1 MNNLTNEP
9 STKTKTDV
17 LDLIISFLMEH
28 EKQMD
33 QMLQRLEGLVET
45 LSKRG
50 DDVERT
56 PTPKHRTGLQPNSF
70 KLTVNN
76 PGSLAEMRSLK
87 IEWGPKTGTIPNAI
101 TDVDAIVGKIE
112 RSVGKD

>member
-1 MNNLTNEP
+1 MTDEP
-9 STKTKTDV
+9 SAKTKTDV

-33 QMLQRLEGLVET
+33 QMLRRLERLVEA
-45 LSKRG
+45 LPKRG
-50 DDVERT
+50 DYVECT
-56 PTPKHRTGLQPNSF
+56 PTPKSRTGLQPNLF

-87 IEWGPKTGTIPNAI
+87 IEWGTKTGTIPNAI
-101 TDVDAIVGKIE
+101 TDVDATVGKIE
-112 RSVGKD
+112 RSVEKD